1 VSRTL
6 VLDLDGTIVD
16 SVPDLTAALNRLMA
30 QRGLAPFSL
39 ADAAHLIGDG
49 VQRLVERA
57 FAARGATVDAA
68 AVEHYVAD
76 YGQNYAVAS
85 RLYPGVAATL
95 ASLRAAG
102 WRLAVCTNKLEQPA
116 RELLDALG
124 LAGIFAAI
132 GGGDSFP
139 VRKPDPSHL
148 LATLRAAG
156 GVPEQA
162 VMAGDHAND
171 VAAARGAGLPVIFA
185 AWGYGRPEMAA
196 GADAVAHD
204 FTELPDLAAG
214 LLAAARPGPG
224 ATHPHSC

>member
-1 VSRTL
+1 MPRTL

-16 SVPDLTAALNRLMA
+16 SLPDLTAALNRLMA
-30 QRGLAPFSL
+30 QRGLAPFPL
-39 ADAAHLIGDG
+39 ADAARLVGDG

-57 FAARGATVDAA
+57 FAARGATADAA

-76 YGQNYAVAS
+76 YGRNYAVAS
-85 RLYPGVAATL
+85 RLYPGVAATV

-139 VRKPDPSHL
+139 VRKPDPAHL

-156 GVPEQA
+156 SAPEQA

-171 VAAARGAGLPVIFA
+171 VTAARGAGLPVIFA

-196 GADAVAHD
+196 GADAVARD
-204 FTELPDLAAG
+204 FTELPDLAAD
-214 LLAAARPGPG
+214 LLAAAHRTPG
-224 ATHPHSC
+224 ADHARPC